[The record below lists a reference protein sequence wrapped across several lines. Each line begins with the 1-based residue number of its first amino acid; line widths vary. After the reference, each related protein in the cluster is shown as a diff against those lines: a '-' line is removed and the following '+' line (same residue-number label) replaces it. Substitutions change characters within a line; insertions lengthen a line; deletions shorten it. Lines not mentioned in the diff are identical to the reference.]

1 MSENKYMT
9 FAEAAMQPGNLK
21 WEAAIK
27 RQNDLYSR
35 NSDIRS
41 EFARDYTR
49 ILHSLAYRR
58 LKHKTQV
65 FFDTKND
72 HVCTRVEHVAHVD
85 SVSYTI
91 ASALGLNT
99 ELTRAI
105 AMGHDLGHAPFGHTG
120 EKILSELSEKYIGK
134 KFWHEQ
140 NGVHYVDNIELLES
154 PDRNYYN
161 MNLTYAVRDGIISHC
176 GEVNDTRLKPRDD
189 AIDLYK
195 IEKAGKVQP
204 FTWEGCVVKLSDT
217 IAYLGRDIEDAIT
230 LGIIELNDLRELY
243 KISRQISQGTV
254 NTSVIMHEFIV
265 DIVKNST
272 PELGIGLSAERAA
285 MLNEVKAFNYAKI
298 YRNPKLQNF
307 NDYAKLVLNSVF
319 KEIMK
324 YFDGAETLSGL
335 EKVYSRKHTPKFVRE
350 FYSWVLKYCDISDMV
365 RTADKTE
372 TVDSIGITD
381 KANELTRYHNIKCY
395 GDLSDKAVYTQAIL
409 DFISGMTDKYAIQC
423 FEELISF

>member
-1 MSENKYMT
+1 MPENKYMT
-9 FAEAAMQPGNLK
+9 FAEAAMQPDNPN

-176 GEVNDTRLKPRDD
+176 GEVNDTRLKPRDE
-189 AIDLYK
+189 AIDLYG

-204 FTWEGCVVKLSDT
+204 FTWEGCVVKLADT

-272 PELGIGLSAERAA
+272 PEEGIGLSLERAE
-285 MLNEVKAFNYAKI
+285 MLNAVKAFNYDKI

-319 KEIMK
+319 KALMG
-324 YFDGAETLSGL
+324 YFNGAETLSGL
-335 EKVYSRKHTPKFVRE
+335 DKIYSHKHTPKFVRE
-350 FYSWVLKYCDISDMV
+350 FYGWVLKYCDINAVARVLDKS
-365 RTADKTE
+365 RTVGKVKSEEFA
-372 TVDSIGITD
+372 
-381 KANELTRYHNIKCY
+381 RYHNIKCY
-395 GDLSDKAVYTQAIL
+395 GDLSDRAVYTQAIL
-409 DFISGMTDKYAIQC
+409 DFVSGMTDKYAIQC

>member
-1 MSENKYMT
+1 MLDDKYMT
-9 FAEAAMQPGNLK
+9 FAEAAMQQGNSK
-21 WEAAIK
+21 WDSAVR
-27 RQNDLYSR
+27 RQNELYARS
-35 NSDIRS
+35 SDIRS

-120 EKILSELSEKYIGK
+120 EKILSELSEEHIGK

-176 GEVNDTRLKPRDD
+176 GEVNDTRLVPRDE
-189 AIDLYK
+189 AIDLYG

-204 FTWEGCVVKLSDT
+204 FSWEGCVVKLADT
-217 IAYLGRDIEDAIT
+217 IAYLGRDIEDALT
-230 LGIIELNDLRELY
+230 LGIIGLSDMKELFRLSN
-243 KISRQISQGTV
+243 KISQGTV

-265 DIVKNST
+265 DIVNNSA
-272 PELGIGLSAERAA
+272 PDCGIGLSSERAA
-285 MLNEVKAFNYAKI
+285 MLNAVKAFNYAKI

-307 NDYAKLVLNSVF
+307 NEYAKLVLNSIF
-319 KEIMK
+319 RALME
-324 YFDGAETLSGL
+324 YFDEAGTLTGL
-335 EKVYSRKHTPKFVRE
+335 SKAVSHKHTPKFVKE
-350 FYSWVLKYCDISDMV
+350 FYNWVLKYCNISDMTGV
-365 RTADKTE
+365 FDKAEPADNILII
-372 TVDSIGITD
+372 DR
-381 KANELTRYHNIKCY
+381 ANELLRYNNVKCY
-395 GDLSDKAVYTQAIL
+395 GDLSDRAVYIQAIL
-409 DFISGMTDKYAIQC
+409 DFVSGMTDKYAIQC

>member
-1 MSENKYMT
+1 MPENKYMT
-9 FAEAAMQPGNLK
+9 FAEAAMQPGNPK

-27 RQNDLYSR
+27 RQNELYSR

-120 EKILSELSEKYIGK
+120 EKILSALSEEYIGK

-176 GEVNDTRLKPRDD
+176 GEVNDTRLKPRDE

-204 FTWEGCVVKLSDT
+204 FSWEGCVVKLADT
-217 IAYLGRDIEDAIT
+217 IAYLGRDIEDALT
-230 LGIIELNDLRELY
+230 LGIIGLSDMKELFRLSNR
-243 KISRQISQGTV
+243 ISQGTV

-272 PELGIGLSAERAA
+272 PELGIGLSSERAA

-319 KEIMK
+319 KELME

-350 FYSWVLKYCDISDMV
+350 FYSWVLKYCDSAAV
-365 RTADKTE
+365 AS
-372 TVDSIGITD
+372 VTD
-381 KANELTRYHNIKCY
+381 KSVAIGKTGAEELTRYHNIKCY

-409 DFISGMTDKYAIQC
+409 DFVSGMTDKYAIQC

>member
-1 MSENKYMT
+1 MT
-9 FAEAAMQPGNLK
+9 FSEVAMQPGNHN

-27 RQNDLYSR
+27 RRSELYSR
-35 NSDIRS
+35 SSDIRS

-72 HVCTRVEHVAHVD
+72 HVCTRMEHVAHVD

-91 ASALGLNT
+91 ASALGLNC

-120 EKILSELSEKYIGK
+120 ERILSELSQEYIGK

-154 PDRNYYN
+154 PDRNYCN

-176 GEVNDTRLKPRDD
+176 GEVNDTRLKPRDE
-189 AIDLYK
+189 AIDLYEIK
-195 IEKAGKVQP
+195 EPGKLQP
-204 FTWEGCVVKLSDT
+204 FTWEGCVVKLADT
-217 IAYLGRDIEDAIT
+217 IAYLGRDIEDAVT
-230 LGIIELNDLRELY
+230 LGIIGLTELRELF
-243 KISRQISQGTV
+243 KISKNISQGAV

-272 PELGIGLSAERAA
+272 PELGIGLSSERAA
-285 MLNEVKAFNYAKI
+285 MLNEVKAFNYSAI
-298 YRNPKLQNF
+298 YRNPKLDTF
-307 NDYAKLVLNSVF
+307 VKYAELVLDSVF
-319 KEIMK
+319 KALAEC
-324 YFDGAETLSGL
+324 YDGADTLIKL
-335 EKVYSRKHTPKFVRE
+335 EKANLQKHTPKFVRE
-350 FYSWVLKYCDISDMV
+350 FYLWVQKYCD
-365 RTADKTE
+365 TALKSEMGVKFRAD
-372 TVDSIGITD
+372 
-381 KANELTRYHNIKCY
+381 ELARYHNIKCY
-395 GDLSDKAVYTQAIL
+395 GDLSDKAVYAQAIL
-409 DFISGMTDKYAIQC
+409 DFVSGMTDKYAIQC

>member
-1 MSENKYMT
+1 MT

>member
-1 MSENKYMT
+1 MPENKYMT
-9 FAEAAMQPGNLK
+9 FAEVAMQPGNLK

-27 RQNDLYSR
+27 RQNELYSR

-120 EKILSELSEKYIGK
+120 EKILSALSEEYIGK
-134 KFWHEQ
+134 TFWHEQ

-176 GEVNDTRLKPRDD
+176 GEVNDTRLMPRDE
-189 AIDLYK
+189 AIDLYG

-204 FTWEGCVVKLSDT
+204 FTWEGCVVKLADT
-217 IAYLGRDIEDAIT
+217 IAYLGRDIEDALT
-230 LGIIELNDLRELY
+230 LGIIGLSDMKELFRLSNR
-243 KISRQISQGTV
+243 ISQGTV

-272 PELGIGLSAERAA
+272 PELGIGLSSERAA

-319 KEIMK
+319 KELME
-324 YFDGAETLSGL
+324 YFDGSETLSGL
-335 EKVYSRKHTPKFVRE
+335 KNVYSRKHTPKYVRE
-350 FYSWVLKYCDISDMV
+350 FYSWVLKYCDSV
-365 RTADKTE
+365 AVASVADKS
-372 TVDSIGITD
+372 VAIGKTG
-381 KANELTRYHNIKCY
+381 AEELTRYHNIKCY

-409 DFISGMTDKYAIQC
+409 DFVSGMTDKYAIQC

>member
-1 MSENKYMT
+1 MSESNGYMT
-9 FAEAAMQPGNLK
+9 FREAAMHTGSLK

-27 RQNDLYSR
+27 RQNELYARS
-35 NSDIRS
+35 SDIRS

-72 HVCTRVEHVAHVD
+72 HVCTRMEHVAHVD

-91 ASALGLNT
+91 ANALGLNC

-120 EKILSELSEKYIGK
+120 EKLLSRLSQEYIGK
-134 KFWHEQ
+134 PFWHEQ
-140 NGVHYVDNIELLES
+140 NGVHYVDSIELLES

-176 GEVNDTRLKPRDD
+176 GEVNDTRLKPREE
-189 AIDLYK
+189 AVDLYEIK
-195 IEKAGKVQP
+195 EPGKLQP
-204 FTWEGCVVKLSDT
+204 FTWEGCVVKLADT

-230 LGIIELNDLRELY
+230 LGIIEFSDLRELF
-243 KISRQISQGTV
+243 KISKKISQGTV

-272 PELGIGLSAERAA
+272 PKLGIGLSSERAA
-285 MLNEVKAFNYAKI
+285 MLNEVKAFNYKAI
-298 YRNPKLQNF
+298 YRNKKLDAF
-307 NDYAKLVLNSVF
+307 VKYAELVLNSVF
-319 KEIMK
+319 MALME
-324 YFDGAETLSGL
+324 YYSGVNTLSEL
-335 EKVYSRKHTPKFVRE
+335 DRAISHKHTPKFVRE
-350 FYSWVLKYCDISDMV
+350 FYLWVQRYCDIASESLKSMKNK
-365 RTADKTE
+365 AD
-372 TVDSIGITD
+372 
-381 KANELTRYHNIKCY
+381 ELARYHNIKAY
-395 GDLSDKAVYTQAIL
+395 GDLSDKKVYSQAIL
-409 DFISGMTDKYAIQC
+409 DFVSGMTDKYAIQC